1 MRRKERLKTVNRGM
15 LDTKKN
21 EVQELLRGT
30 QVVSPRELGL
40 QLSTGWGSEKDPR
53 PEPCGIQLPPSHAL

>member
-1 MRRKERLKTVNRGM
+1 MRRKEGLKIVNRGM

-40 QLSTGWGSEKDPR
+40 QLSTGWVLRRTPGLNS
-53 PEPCGIQLPPSHAL
+53 CGIQLPPSHAL